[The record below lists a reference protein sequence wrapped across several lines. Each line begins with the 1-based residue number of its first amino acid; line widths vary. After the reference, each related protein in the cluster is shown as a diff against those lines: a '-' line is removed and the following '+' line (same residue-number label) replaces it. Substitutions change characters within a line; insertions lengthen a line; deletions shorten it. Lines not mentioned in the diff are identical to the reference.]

1 MQFYLTGEKQMAG
14 TGDGVN
20 TNPVIFDNMFAVS

>member
-1 MQFYLTGEKQMAG
+1 MQFYLTGAKQMAG

-20 TNPVIFDNMFAVS
+20 TNPVIFDMFAVS